1 MPTAVGPN
9 TFGEENLVFGYDTGD
24 TVNSYKGE
32 PATNLITSGLP
43 GYFGSGGE
51 TLYQERLYGLKSDSG
66 VFQRN
71 FVTNPATSDTST
83 FNNNGGLYKNFTTST
98 LNSAT
103 RYVQISFD
111 FYLVTRYRTFSS
123 SVRGLNGY
131 LGITNTDS
139 TTDIYFWDTRYS
151 NGSGDDWSNKAE
163 YEGKWQKVSLIAALR
178 GDKDPAS
185 INAMYIYYDKF
196 TQGEGIFTN
205 FVMTETTTLPTS
217 PVRYTAGTRSATQ
230 GLVDLA
236 GNSTID
242 LTNVSFDSNAQ
253 MTFDG
258 TNDLITLADAA
269 HLKFSNGSF
278 TVEQVLTVNSISSK
292 QRTFSKGSS
301 GWSRGWHAAIRP
313 TQWEFELS
321 DGVSSP
327 GNSFLISTATTV
339 GTNHVMWV
347 VENGATVKLYVN
359 GTQVGSTQ
367 TITEGINFATTT
379 STVGIGA
386 FESGGEYFNGKIPYT
401 KLYSRAL
408 TASEIRS
415 NFNAIKGRFG
425 I

>member
-1 MPTAVGPN
+1 MPTSAGPN
-9 TFGEENLVFGYDTGD
+9 TFGEENLVFGYDLGNFPYSWGVTQLLTDSEFTSQTSPLTFASAFTNANYLGQYSNGLLTGTSLIFSGGDGANYSVSQPALWGWNRGNISSTGGNWVYANILPSVSQSAVDYVVECKWRFNYIALTGNGTTNPTFQIGRAYTPFFERSFSD
-24 TVNSYKGE
+24 TGNSYDWQYTK
-32 PATNLITSGLP
+32 
-43 GYFGSGGE
+43 FGFNGAHAG
-51 TLYQERLYGLKSDSG
+51 
-66 VFQRN
+66 FN
-71 FVTNPATSDTST
+71 TST
-83 FNNNGGLYKNFTTST
+83 QFVLG
-98 LNSAT
+98 LNSADSA
-103 RYVQISFD
+103 VEVD
-111 FYLVTRYRTFSS
+111 YLRVYRIEKAT
-123 SVRGLNGY
+123 GL
-131 LGITNTDS
+131 
-139 TTDIYFWDTRYS
+139 
-151 NGSGDDWSNKAE
+151 
-163 YEGKWQKVSLIAALR
+163 
-178 GDKDPAS
+178 KDL
-185 INAMYIYYDKF
+185 
-196 TQGEGIFTN
+196 T
-205 FVMTETTTLPTS
+205 
-217 PVRYTAGTRSATQ
+217 
-230 GLVDLA
+230 

-327 GNSFLISTATTV
+327 GNSFKIDTTTTV
-339 GTNHVMWV
+339 GTNHVVWA

-415 NFNAIKGRFG
+415 NFNAVKSRFG